1 MKVLSGAGVA
11 YLWKRIKALVEPFAT
26 RSQLNAVLSGLQTEL
41 NTKADIESGTCALK
55 LEAQDGTE
63 LGTAS
68 GTYKKID
75 GLVYVQAEF
84 HTDTAPS
91 SDIVSITGFPFTV
104 PVSGGATNASDLH
117 YTTSANLELPKTFSV
132 PTDGYVACEAMKPQ
146 ALFIYGTYIP

>member
-1 MKVLSGAGVA
+1 MKALNGAGVA

-55 LEAQDGTE
+55 LEAQDGTA

-68 GTYKKID
+68 GTYKKIA
-75 GLVYVQAEF
+75 GLVYLQAEF

-91 SDIVSITGFPFTV
+91 SDIVRITGFP
-104 PVSGGATNASDLH
+104 P
-117 YTTSANLELPKTFSV
+117 
-132 PTDGYVACEAMKPQ
+132 
-146 ALFIYGTYIP
+146 AL